1 MRESRTVSTNEPAG
15 TLASTSPQR
24 DEANLW
30 FGAVIAHGAATMLFC
45 AVAFTAG
52 FYRLRGFWPPASARP
67 GVLVPALAGGLL
79 VVGAVLLHAALGR
92 GAEPRRSRFTLLGV
106 LGTGAGF
113 LAAQAAWL
121 HVLFWCRDLRVPDS
135 GVFASALYGLSA
147 VQAAHLAVVLA
158 GVLRAGLRV
167 LRGLEARGPLRRALP
182 GWWCSTA
189 MYGVL
194 FAVVYLP

>member
-1 MRESRTVSTNEPAG
+1 MRESCPVSTNE
-15 TLASTSPQR
+15 LAPPSSQR

-30 FGAVIAHGAATMLFC
+30 FGTVIAHGAAAMLFC

-79 VVGAVLLHAALGR
+79 VIGAVLLHVVLRHSQQGR
-92 GAEPRRSRFTLLGV
+92 LTLAGV
-106 LGTGAGF
+106 LGAGAAF
-113 LAAQAAWL
+113 LATQAAWL
-121 HVLFWCRDLRVPDS
+121 HVLFWYRDIRIPDS

-147 VQAAHLAVVLA
+147 VQAAHLAVVLV
-158 GVLRAGLRV
+158 GLLRAGLRV
-167 LRGLEARGPLRRALP
+167 VRGLEARAPLRRALP
-182 GWWCSTA
+182 GWWCSTV

>member
-1 MRESRTVSTNEPAG
+1 MSTNAPAG

-30 FGAVIAHGAATMLFC
+30 FGTVIAHGAAAMLFC
-45 AVAFTAG
+45 AMAFTAG
-52 FYRLRGFWPPASARP
+52 FYRLRGFWPPVSARP

-79 VVGAVLLHAALGR
+79 VVGVVLLHVVLKQ
-92 GAEPRRSRFTLLGV
+92 SRPNRLTLAGV
-106 LGTGAGF
+106 LVAGAGV
-113 LAAQAAWL
+113 LATQAAWL
-121 HVLFWCRDLRVPDS
+121 HVLFWYRDLRVPDS

-147 VQAAHLAVVLA
+147 VQAAHLGVVLL
-158 GVLRAGLRV
+158 GLLRAGLRV
-167 LRGLEARGPLRRALP
+167 LRGQDASAPLRRALP
-182 GWWCSTA
+182 GWWCSTV

>member
-1 MRESRTVSTNEPAG
+1 MSTNDPAG
-15 TLASTSPQR
+15 TLASPSPQR

-30 FGAVIAHGAATMLFC
+30 FGTVIAHAAAAMLFC

-79 VVGAVLLHAALGR
+79 VTGAVLLQVVLGR
-92 GAEPRRSRFTLLGV
+92 SAEPRRIRLLLAGV

-113 LAAQAAWL
+113 LGTQAAWL
-121 HVLFWCRDLRVPDS
+121 HVLFWYRDIRIPDS

-147 VQAAHLAVVLA
+147 VQAAHLAVVFVGL
-158 GVLRAGLRV
+158 LRAGLRV
-167 LRGLEARGPLRRALP
+167 LRGMDARAPLRRALP
-182 GWWCSTA
+182 GWWCSTV

>member
-1 MRESRTVSTNEPAG
+1 MSTNEPAG
-15 TLASTSPQR
+15 TLASPSPQR

-121 HVLFWCRDLRVPDS
+121 HVLFWYRDLRVPDS

-147 VQAAHLAVVLA
+147 VQAAHLAVVLV

>member
-1 MRESRTVSTNEPAG
+1 MSTNDSAG

-30 FGAVIAHGAATMLFC
+30 FGAVIAHAAAAMLFC

-52 FYRLRGFWPPASARP
+52 FYRLRGFFPPMSARP
-67 GVLVPALAGGLL
+67 GSLVPALAGGLL
-79 VVGAVLLHAALGR
+79 VIGAVLLHVALGR
-92 GAEPRRSRFTLLGV
+92 GSDPRRIRLTLLCT
-106 LGTGAGF
+106 LGAGAGF
-113 LAAQAAWL
+113 LATQAAWL
-121 HVLFWCRDLRVPDS
+121 HVLFWYRDLRIPGS

-147 VQAAHLAVVLA
+147 VQAAHLSVVLV
-158 GVLRAGLRV
+158 GVLRAGLRF
-167 LRGLEARGPLRRALP
+167 LRGLEARAPLQRALP
-182 GWWCSTA
+182 GWWCSTV